1 VKLDHRDLMDFR
13 EHKDTVGIT
22 EHKASLVYRV
32 LRD

>member
-1 VKLDHRDLMDFR
+1 VKLDHKDLMDFR
-13 EHKDTVGIT
+13 EHKDMVGIT